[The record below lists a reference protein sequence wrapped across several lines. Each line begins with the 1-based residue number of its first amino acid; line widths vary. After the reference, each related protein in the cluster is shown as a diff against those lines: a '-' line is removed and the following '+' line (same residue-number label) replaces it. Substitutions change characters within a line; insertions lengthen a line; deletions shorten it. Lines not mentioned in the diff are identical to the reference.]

1 MSRQFETLRL
11 FSPSPP
17 LPRTFHSPSLP
28 CTIPTSTSSGTLT
41 LPPKTQIML
50 NSWPVH
56 HIPSSPTPSPSSP
69 PSDTWNPQLWLSTQA
84 SLVQPAAF
92 YPWGFGPR
100 ICPGMKF
107 SQVEF
112 CGVLVGVLR
121 RVRIR
126 AGREQVE
133 RVLGGS
139 VADPLLLHVD
149 REVRVE
155 VEGR

>member
-1 MSRQFETLRL
+1 
-11 FSPSPP
+11 
-17 LPRTFHSPSLP
+17 
-28 CTIPTSTSSGTLT
+28 
-41 LPPKTQIML
+41 
-50 NSWPVH
+50 
-56 HIPSSPTPSPSSP
+56 
-69 PSDTWNPQLWLSTQA
+69 
-84 SLVQPAAF
+84 
-92 YPWGFGPR
+92 
-100 ICPGMKF
+100 MKF